1 MNRDAIDFENGKIS
15 RLFRK
20 LFFPTLIGSLSIAAM
35 TAIDGIFVGRGVGS
49 DGVAA
54 INIAAPIWMLFAGF
68 GLMMGVGC
76 SVVTAIHL
84 SKKKIKVARLN
95 VSQALYFS
103 MFVCAVIAVLIM
115 TWPSETARLL
125 GTSDHLEPLVSS
137 YLLGIMPGFVFNMWN
152 VIGLFIIRLDG
163 APGVAMWC
171 NAVGSIANIVL
182 DWLFIIVLDWST
194 FGAAVAS
201 TLAII
206 IAATIAIIYLTRFA
220 HTLRPTTIKMS
231 KKSILLSFR
240 NISYHCRIGSSSL
253 LGEATLAV
261 LILTGN
267 RIFMSYLGD
276 DGVGAFGIAC
286 YYTPFLF
293 MVGNA
298 IAQSAQ
304 PIISFNYGI
313 QRHDRVRQT
322 LHLLIITA
330 FICGILV
337 TSAFTFF
344 PQELVGLFLADL
356 QSNAALIAID
366 GFPIFSF
373 GFTAF
378 ILNVAIVG
386 YLQSVERVAPAT
398 CFSLLRGLVFLIPCF
413 ILLPLV
419 WDTTGIW
426 LSVSV
431 AEFMTLGVVFSYVM
445 IRRFQARRFAKMQQD

>member
-1 MNRDAIDFENGKIS
+1 MNRDTIDFENGKVS

-54 INIAAPIWMLFAGF
+54 INIAAPVWMLFAGF

-103 MFVCAVIAVLIM
+103 MLVCAIIAVAVM
-115 TWPSETARLL
+115 SFPSSTARLL
-125 GTSDHLEPLVSS
+125 GTSPHLEPMVRD

-163 APGVAMWC
+163 SPRVAMWC

-182 DWLFIIVLDWST
+182 DWLFIIHLGWGT

-206 IAATIAIIYLTRFA
+206 IAAAIAIVYLTKYA
-220 HTLRPTTIKMS
+220 HTLRPTSIKMS
-231 KKSILLSFR
+231 KKSILLSIR

-253 LGEATLAV
+253 LGEITLAV

-267 RIFMSYLGD
+267 RIFMNYLGD

-286 YYTPFLF
+286 YYTPFLY
-293 MVGNA
+293 MVGNS

-304 PIISFNYGI
+304 PIISFNFGI

-322 LHLLIITA
+322 LHLLILTA

-344 PQELVGLFLADL
+344 PEELVGLFLADL
-356 QSNAALIAID
+356 NSHAAQIAID

-386 YLQSVERVAPAT
+386 YLQSIERVAPAT
-398 CFSLLRGLVFLIPCF
+398 CFSLLRGLIFLIPCF
-413 ILLPLV
+413 ILLPMRL
-419 WDTTGIW
+419 DTTGIW
-426 LSVSV
+426 LSVST
-431 AEFMTLGVVFSYVM
+431 AEFLTLGVIFCYVM
-445 IRRFQARRFAKMQQD
+445 IHRIKYRKAAKTYHA